1 MKNLFF
7 GLTAVPL
14 LALGAQSQN
23 ADLGAVLSVKQ
34 TCAFVSGSAAEFLR
48 CDTYEQPDCGS
59 AFCDGVGGLPIS
71 VSVERNTE
79 QFDPEEMPLW
89 CDRQQC
95 YANTGPFK
103 VTLDYGNL
111 RATDGSK

>member
-48 CDTYEQPDCGS
+48 CDTYEQSEFDG
-59 AFCDGVGGLPIS
+59 AFGLPVS
-71 VSVERNTE
+71 VSFERNTE

-95 YANTGPFK
+95 YANTGPFR
-103 VTLDYGNL
+103 VTLDYGYL
-111 RATDGSK
+111 RNQGMRDSH